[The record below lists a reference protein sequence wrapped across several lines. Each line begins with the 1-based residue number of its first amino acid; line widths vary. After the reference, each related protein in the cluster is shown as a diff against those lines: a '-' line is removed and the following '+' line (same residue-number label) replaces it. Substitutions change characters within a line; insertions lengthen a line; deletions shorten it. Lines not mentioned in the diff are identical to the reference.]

1 MDATVQRPAG
11 DAAKVPEARV
21 VVVLKRSSGERGEDR
36 VEAPDRVLRLWAML
50 NTANDDIHLAAVP
63 PESVRHLQHV
73 LDEVNAELERSV
85 SPSLADEW
93 HRLVP
98 HREVT
103 GLAELRIEYVS
114 LLGWVD
120 GLVIQILTQLEAAST
135 RQAYAAARAARQ
147 REHASALPE
156 EKLGKPAFGRRGGD
170 AG

>member
-11 DAAKVPEARV
+11 EAAKVPGPRLV
-21 VVVLKRSSGERGEDR
+21 VGLRRSSGERGEDR

-50 NTANDDIHLAAVP
+50 NAANEDLHLAAVP
-63 PESVRHLQHV
+63 PELVPRLQHV
-73 LDEVNAELERSV
+73 LEDVNAELERSV

-98 HREVT
+98 HREAT

-120 GLVIQILTQLEAAST
+120 GLVLEILTQLEAAS
-135 RQAYAAARAARQ
+135 ARQ
-147 REHASALPE
+147 RWDARETSGRQLTGSA
-156 EKLGKPAFGRRGGD
+156 
-170 AG
+170 